1 MTDTDGQT
9 DTETI
14 TFTTP
19 PRLVVACSV
28 ADEMLTC
35 DSSNEIMTQICSFDG
50 QSPVECSSP
59 FDIST
64 LGLTVGDHRVTVF
77 ITDVYTQTT
86 QYALD
91 FTYAPVPTGP
101 IVLSIPT
108 TVSVTEGLLSVL
120 NFHIEGQAIEDIPF
134 SILPLTYQQF
144 ETQTGLQPSDV
155 FTDIPT
161 PASSSK
167 SILYSAIIKQLV

>member
-19 PRLVVACSV
+19 PRLVVTCSV

-86 QYALD
+86 QYAFI
-91 FTYAPVPTGP
+91 FTYVSGP
-101 IVLSIPT
+101 IVLSFPLSQF
-108 TVSVTEGLLSVL
+108 VSEGVISTLEYS
-120 NFHIEGQAIEDIPF
+120 IEGEALEDIPF
-134 SILPLTYQQF
+134 SLLPLTYQQF
-144 ETQTGLQPSDV
+144 ETQSGLLV
-155 FTDIPT
+155 ADIFSNVPT
-161 PASSSK
+161 AASSSK
-167 SILYSAIIKQLV
+167 KSRS